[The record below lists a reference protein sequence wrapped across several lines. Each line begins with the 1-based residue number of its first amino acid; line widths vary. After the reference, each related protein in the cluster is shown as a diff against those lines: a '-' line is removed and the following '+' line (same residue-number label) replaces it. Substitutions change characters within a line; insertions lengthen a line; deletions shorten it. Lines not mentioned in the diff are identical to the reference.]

1 MSGELDEARE
11 RKSALWGRYREA
23 RAIAAETRDPA
34 ERRKQQE
41 RARILKS
48 MYQEACEDVRRLD
61 PTVVKS
67 RQRRKEENGRSGAAL
82 DALMQSGA
90 LWSDL
95 DGQSWSQMA
104 GYTWGGEKVS
114 TGRAAQTLTKM
125 VRDGLERCTPRQQE
139 ILIAYYSSEDY
150 ITELGARFGVDKSS
164 ISRSISRGLQRVS
177 RYVTAK
183 LLIQRCVD
191 EHGYFDYLTFAAS
204 AQILTERQREMMF
217 LALAGDTS
225 YVDMAAYVRRNKST
239 VWRTVERLERNLNG
253 LAVELDAGMSSVKI
267 RRQDWA
273 GVTEK
278 ELAQRLGLSARFYYS
293 VVCRGSE
300 AAAGIPLWD
309 YVTLRRFR
317 ATNDVGLTAVELG
330 CSKDWVIK
338 INRRYR
344 DLVELP
350 DVQVEPYRPIKPR
363 RVRLPENPYAVFG
376 EGGAIIDRI
385 DAETYRA
392 LQSLARSE

>member
-95 DGQSWSQMA
+95 DGQSLSQMA

-204 AQILTERQREMMF
+204 AEILTERQREMMF

-225 YVDMAAYVRRNKST
+225 YVDMAAYVQRNKST
-239 VWRTVERLERNLNG
+239 VWRTVDRVEQNLNG

-267 RRQDWA
+267 RRRDWA

-278 ELAQRLGLSARFYYS
+278 ELAQRLGLSARFYYGT
-293 VVCRGSE
+293 VCRGQT
-300 AAAGIPLWD
+300 AGGMPLLE
-309 YVTLRRFR
+309 YVILRRLR
-317 ATNDVGLTAVELG
+317 ETNDPGLTAAELG
-330 CSKDWVIK
+330 CGKEWVKK
-338 INRRYR
+338 IGRKHQN
-344 DLVELP
+344 LVELP

-392 LQSLARSE
+392 LQRLARPE